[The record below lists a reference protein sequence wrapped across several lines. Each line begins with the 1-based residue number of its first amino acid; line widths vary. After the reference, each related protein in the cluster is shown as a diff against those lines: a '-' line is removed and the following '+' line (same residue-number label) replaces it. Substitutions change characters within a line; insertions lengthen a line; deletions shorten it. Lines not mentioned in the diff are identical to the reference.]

1 MKSKIIIK
9 DYEIESCVTYLRRH
23 FAQ

>member
-9 DYEIESCVTYLRRH
+9 DYEIGLV
-23 FAQ
+23 